1 MELKEKLRQGLKSIL
16 TSLGEELPPVEVKL
30 VSAKLDDGT
39 EINMNAD
46 VLAAGVAVTVVTA
59 EGETAIPD
67 GTYKLEDGTEFS
79 TVEGVV
85 TEVSAPA
92 PADAAPQPAEMSEE
106 IKAQFSKQEKE
117 INSLKLELSKVS
129 EGNKTA
135 LSVNEK
141 ILTLIESLSDTPIQT
156 ATETK
161 LSANAEKLDAMSAFA
176 KNLQG
181 LKKQ

>member
-1 MELKEKLRQGLKSIL
+1 MELKEKIIKGLKSVI
-16 TSLGEELPPVEVKL
+16 TSLGEEAPVEVKL

-46 VLAAGVAVTVVTA
+46 ELASGVAVTVVTA
-59 EGETAIPD
+59 EGETPIPD

-79 TVEGVV
+79 TVEGLV

-92 PADAAPQPAEMSEE
+92 PAEEPTEMSEE

-141 ILTLIESLSDTPIQT
+141 ILSLIESLSDSPIQA

-161 LSANAEKLDAMSAFA
+161 LSANAEKLDPMAAFA

-181 LKKQ
+181 LKKL